1 MLNRFFSR
9 NNSNSNRSIISS
21 NSEDSDDDYE
31 NDDTPRIVSR
41 NTRKRMSIRENDRD
55 IVEMDP
61 DTLDIDRY
69 TLQSLVR
76 IAVDILKQNIDNEN
90 QTMTSL
96 VGIAVDILKQTVGP
110 RAPKSSIYTMPE
122 QDMRFS
128 DLTFKVT
135 DTDKGKKQPEL
146 LLSEITV
153 KYDDARNKLKIIGYN
168 IKNGDG
174 SKEILKELDLGKLKI
189 SDLSGTDK
197 ADKIKEIITKLKKK
211 YNLSDGDDEKIKEY
225 LDNLGKVIEI
235 LNQEVKETL

>member
-1 MLNRFFSR
+1 
-9 NNSNSNRSIISS
+9 
-21 NSEDSDDDYE
+21 
-31 NDDTPRIVSR
+31 
-41 NTRKRMSIRENDRD
+41 
-55 IVEMDP
+55 MDP